1 MFAALQEIG
10 GEEGRSAVRKAAAAV
25 RSAQGSSSK
34 KTSEQGQG
42 AGAGGKGKAKKNS
55 GIAAG
60 QRPILPPPGGGGVVP
75 LPPTPSAP
83 LTWEKVGAGS
93 GVPKKAAKKKAARAQ
108 GQGDAASLGS
118 GTAFDL
124 LEEESPADHGQGGV
138 AQAAMKLQVSD
149 PFWEAEGGQ
158 WCCTVTRAS
167 GHGVQVP
174 IAPVV
179 MRAMKVRPGEQL
191 DLASFEKDRVS
202 EHYKKLRAEEKKQ
215 KGKAPPPPTPPQQ
228 QQQKQKQPSSGKKG
242 GDTS

>member
-1 MFAALQEIG
+1 M
-10 GEEGRSAVRKAAAAV
+10 
-25 RSAQGSSSK
+25 
-34 KTSEQGQG
+34 
-42 AGAGGKGKAKKNS
+42 
-55 GIAAG
+55 
-60 QRPILPPPGGGGVVP
+60 VP

-158 WCCTVTRAS
+158 WCCTVTRATK
-167 GHGVQVP
+167 
-174 IAPVV
+174 I
-179 MRAMKVRPGEQL
+179 
-191 DLASFEKDRVS
+191 
-202 EHYKKLRAEEKKQ
+202 LRALMMRLLLAAAAALV
-215 KGKAPPPPTPPQQ
+215 APGQALQNGFRLPQLGWNSWNHFGCGVTEQ
-228 QQQKQKQPSSGKKG
+228 DVRATADAFVATGVRAARDQI
-242 GDTS
+242 